1 MLKKKFED
9 ALTGSHARP
18 LLLEAL
24 KPSARSWFSIK
35 AQAESDQADVLIY
48 DYIGWGGV
56 TAADFVKALTAI
68 TAKTI
73 NVRINTPGG
82 DVFDGLAIFNSL
94 KAHGAQVHVKV
105 DGLAASIGSI
115 IAMAGDTITMGQSAF
130 MMIHNPW
137 ALAIGNAADMREMA
151 ATLDKIGGSLAD
163 IYATRA
169 KITKEQAQS
178 WMDAET
184 WFTAEEAKAAGLAD
198 VVQGAGDSA
207 QAKTAFDL
215 SGYAKVPAA
224 LTEPALPSP
233 TIPDADSVRRAA
245 LMRHRLALVERGEQ
259 SR

>member
-1 MLKKKFED
+1 MLKTIR
-9 ALTGSHARP
+9 AQAVTAQ
-18 LLLEAL
+18 
-24 KPSARSWFSIK
+24 ARSWFTIK

-56 TAADFVKALTAI
+56 TAADFAKALTAI

-73 NVRINTPGG
+73 SVRINTPGG

-94 KAHGAQVHVKV
+94 KAHGSQIHVKV
-105 DGLAASIGSI
+105 DGIAASIGSI
-115 IAMAGDTITMGQSAF
+115 IAMAGHTITMGESTF

-137 ALAIGNAADMREMA
+137 ALSIGNAADMREMA
-151 ATLDKIGGSLAD
+151 GILDKIGGSLAD
-163 IYATRA
+163 IYASRA

-184 WFTAEEAKAAGLAD
+184 WFTADEAKAAGLAD
-198 VVQGAGDSA
+198 AVQGSGESA
-207 QAKTAFDL
+207 QAKTSFDL

-224 LTEPALPSP
+224 LAAP
-233 TIPDADSVRRAA
+233 TIPSTPTPDADSVRRAA
-245 LMRHRLALVERGEQ
+245 LMRKRLALVERGEQ